1 MINKQLNLLNNK
13 KEAWIEY
20 QKPIKDEWNELK
32 AIFNSIS
39 AQVNISE
46 IPKWIDD
53 LNQSATFGIFRRDF
67 LSKARNLLSMIVH
80 EDIPEKNK
88 LRNFI
93 NRINNEN
100 YQRYNTKLY
109 NETETSALK
118 VSEVKPSYDQ
128 IQN

>member
-1 MINKQLNLLNNK
+1 MI
-13 KEAWIEY
+13 I
-20 QKPIKDEWNELK
+20 
-32 AIFNSIS
+32 
-39 AQVNISE
+39 
-46 IPKWIDD
+46 
-53 LNQSATFGIFRRDF
+53 
-67 LSKARNLLSMIVH
+67 H

-118 VSEVKPSYDQ
+118 VS
-128 IQN
+128 